1 TDPQNLGALL
11 RSAEG
16 AGVTGAVLPRHRTAH
31 VTPSVTKAAA
41 GAVEHVPLAVV
52 SGLPAALARAR
63 DLGIWVVGLDEQG
76 DQSLF
81 ELEVAT
87 EPVLLV
93 VGAEGA
99 GLSRLVRQRCDV
111 LARIPLKGSI
121 PSLNVA
127 AAGSLA
133 VFEVSRR
140 R

>member
-1 TDPQNLGALL
+1 MSSVLAIETRGLTKDYPTGFWRTRPHRALD
-11 RSAEG
+11 R
-16 AGVTGAVLPRHRTAH
+16 
-31 VTPSVTKAAA
+31 
-41 GAVEHVPLAVV
+41 
-52 SGLPAALARAR
+52 
-63 DLGIWVVGLDEQG
+63 LD
-76 DQSLF
+76 
-81 ELEVAT
+81 LEVAT

-127 AAGSLA
+127 AAGALA

>member
-1 TDPQNLGALL
+1 MPGL
-11 RSAEG
+11 
-16 AGVTGAVLPRHRTAH
+16 
-31 VTPSVTKAAA
+31 AAA
-41 GAVEHVPLAVV
+41 V
-52 SGLPAALARAR
+52 SRAR
-63 DLGIWVVGLDEQG
+63 DLGVWVVGLDEGG

-81 ELEVAT
+81 ELAVAT
-87 EPVLLV
+87 EPVMLV

-99 GLSRLVRQRCDV
+99 GLSRLVRERCDV

-127 AAGSLA
+127 AAGALA